1 MEILANK
8 FKTWLPLFDG
18 FYNTWYD
25 PSYFFDDRAN
35 DFYEETEVDL
45 IIDNNL
51 FNFDDFKTDVINKH
65 VEIVERE
72 LKDLGLVESITFER
86 LNSPK
91 FYNYRNDSVDV
102 EIEMLPKNIVKL
114 QDYVMVDFFS
124 ILYRQIEK
132 DYKSRDGFIS
142 LYPNDLMEWEIETN
156 GFTDFTKNEHY
167 LGALLELILTYMID
181 TDHITDEVL
190 ESLYLTDYIEL

>member
-1 MEILANK
+1 MAQ

-25 PSYFFDDRAN
+25 PSDFFDDRVN
-35 DFYEETEVDL
+35 DFYEETEIDL

-51 FNFDDFKTDVINKH
+51 FEFDDFKTDVINKH

-86 LNSPK
+86 LDSPK

-102 EIEMLPKNIVKL
+102 EIEMLPKNIRSEEHTSEL
-114 QDYVMVDFFS
+114 Q
-124 ILYRQIEK
+124 
-132 DYKSRDGFIS
+132 SRGH
-142 LYPNDLMEWEIETN
+142 LVCRL
-156 GFTDFTKNEHY
+156 
-167 LGALLELILTYMID
+167 LLEEKNDVDDRAEETRED
-181 TDHITDEVL
+181 
-190 ESLYLTDYIEL
+190 